1 MSKVEDQP
9 TSELPAAPPAPPP
22 APPPPD
28 DVYFAPPPQS
38 QPQTAQA
45 PPGPISVRRW
55 IVVGVLI
62 VAALLAGFV
71 VYELW
76 FSGLLESR
84 RQAAL
89 LSQFKKSLVF
99 DDTPRLIVPSE
110 GDPIGVL
117 QIPRTGTNQVVVQGI
132 GSNDT
137 KSGPGHDPSTP
148 APGQVGNAVIVG
160 RRTTY
165 GAPFAGLDQMRV
177 GDSIYATTRQ
187 GAFLYTVEHTG
198 TAPLGD
204 PAVAAA
210 THDNRLTLIT
220 ADPAYRPQREIVV
233 VAALQ
238 APEGI
243 RVPALLPV
251 PPAGNQPGK
260 STDLGGAWGLML
272 LWGQLFLAALAG
284 TVYLYRRRWNTA
296 VTYLLT
302 TPLLIALAILFYGSV
317 DSLLPP
323 SL

>member
-1 MSKVEDQP
+1 MSKVEDQR
-9 TSELPAAPPAPPP
+9 TSELPVAPPAAPPAE
-22 APPPPD
+22 D
-28 DVYFAPPPQS
+28 GYFAPQPQS
-38 QPQTAQA
+38 QPQAAET
-45 PPGPISVRRW
+45 PPRPISVRRW

-76 FSGLLESR
+76 FGGLLESR
-84 RQAAL
+84 RQATL

-99 DDTPRLIVPSE
+99 DDTPRLVVPHE
-110 GDPIGVL
+110 GDPVGVL

-137 KSGPGHDPSTP
+137 KSGPGHDPATP
-148 APGQVGNAVIVG
+148 APGPAGNAVIVG

-165 GAPFAGLDQMRV
+165 GAPFQGLGEMRV

-187 GAFLYTVEHTG
+187 GQFLYTVERTG

-204 PAVAAA
+204 PTVAAA

-238 APEGI
+238 APEGL

-251 PPAGNQPGK
+251 PPPGNEPGK
-260 STDLGGAWGLML
+260 STDLGGAWGPML